1 LLRCQRGQ
9 RAFTLVEFDLS
20 GMDENAEICMAS
32 ISMQQTDRGVNV
44 SVPSRFFHVFV
55 TFMSSVKRGD
65 HCQVGNL
72 VAYPVTSAFQEGDS
86 FDATVRKST
95 LFSHFV
101 SHFVLSFFPR
111 VSAAFSRR
119 FSRRLS
125 CFSWA
130 DFRFNLAD

>member
-1 LLRCQRGQ
+1 
-9 RAFTLVEFDLS
+9 
-20 GMDENAEICMAS
+20 
-32 ISMQQTDRGVNV
+32 
-44 SVPSRFFHVFV
+44 
-55 TFMSSVKRGD
+55 MSSVKRGD

-101 SHFVLSFFPR
+101 LSFFPR

-119 FSRRLS
+119 FARRLS